1 MTVSPTIVS
10 RPATRMFTV
19 LMLALGLSG
28 GFAAMSVPQAEALV
42 SATTATSAVAQ
53 AASRRGS
60 PYQYGAMG
68 PYRFDCSGLTK
79 WSYAR
84 VHKYIPRTAGQQYN
98 ATMRI
103 SPASRR
109 PGDLVF
115 FISGGQ
121 VGHVGIYAGA
131 NKMWTA
137 PRTGSYVKLATIWA
151 SFPAVRYG
159 RVR

>member
-1 MTVSPTIVS
+1 MTVSPTIVF

-28 GFAAMSVPQAEALV
+28 GIAMSAPQADALV
-42 SATTATSAVAQ
+42 SAATASSALSQ
-53 AASRRGS
+53 AASKSGAA
-60 PYQYGAMG
+60 YQYGAVG

-103 SPASRR
+103 APASRR

-115 FISGGQ
+115 FISGGR

-131 NKMWTA
+131 NKIWHA
-137 PRTGSYVKLATIWA
+137 PQTGDHVRLSTIWA

>member
-10 RPATRMFTV
+10 RPATHMLMV

-28 GFAAMSVPQAEALV
+28 GIAVLSAPRADALV
-42 SATTATSAVAQ
+42 SATTAKSALAK
-53 AASRRGS
+53 AASKRGS
-60 PYQYGAMG
+60 PYQWGAMG

-79 WSYAR
+79 WSFAR
-84 VHKYIPRTAGQQYN
+84 VGKYLPRTAAQQYS
-98 ATMRI
+98 ATTRI

-115 FISGGQ
+115 FISAGR
-121 VGHVGIYAGA
+121 VYHNGIYAGA
-131 NKMWTA
+131 NKMWHS
-137 PRTGSYVKLATIWA
+137 PKTGSYVKLSIIWTT
-151 SFPAVRYG
+151 AVRYG

>member
-1 MTVSPTIVS
+1 MTASPSMTT
-10 RPATRMFTV
+10 RPATRLLMT

-28 GFAAMSVPQAEALV
+28 GIAATSAPPAEAVV
-42 SATTATSAVAQ
+42 SAATATSALSQ
-53 AASRRGS
+53 AVSKRGS

-84 VHKYIPRTAGQQYN
+84 ARKYLPRTAAQQYN
-98 ATMRI
+98 ATQPI

-115 FISGGQ
+115 FISGGT

-131 NKMWTA
+131 NKMWHS
-137 PRTGSYVKLATIWA
+137 PRTGSYVKLSTIWA

>member
-1 MTVSPTIVS
+1 MTVSPSMTT
-10 RPATRMFTV
+10 RPATRLLMA
-19 LMLALGLSG
+19 LMLVLGLSG
-28 GFAAMSVPQAEALV
+28 GIAATSAPSAEALV
-42 SATTATSAVAQ
+42 SATTARTALSQAVAK
-53 AASRRGS
+53 RGS

-98 ATMRI
+98 ATMRV

-115 FISGGQ
+115 FITRGK
-121 VGHVGIYAGA
+121 VTHVGIYAGA
-131 NKMWTA
+131 NMIWHA
-137 PRTGSYVKLATIWA
+137 PRTGSYVKRQTIWA
-151 SFPAVRYG
+151 SFPAIRYG